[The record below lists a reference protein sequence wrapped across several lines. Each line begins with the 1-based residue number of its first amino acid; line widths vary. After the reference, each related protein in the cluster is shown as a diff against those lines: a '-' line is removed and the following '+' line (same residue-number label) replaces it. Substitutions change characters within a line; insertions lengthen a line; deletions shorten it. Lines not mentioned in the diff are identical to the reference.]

1 MTVLTEFSKLSTA
14 DIIFGNKFEGHHRT
28 IIPVGIKTEDNDI
41 APLIVSTPA
50 NLLSFGIQEITDKE
64 TGTTIGYQMPLC
76 LWGKRR
82 VSDDE
87 RLFSSKLEEIAE
99 VCKNFLRSIKDEIKV
114 DDKMVDDIRI
124 LNWKYQ
130 NGERKEDKGPLLYT
144 KLMLHNK
151 NNRIMTYF
159 IDEEIDT
166 MIEPF
171 DLLNK
176 KCIVT
181 AAIKI
186 ENIIIGRRISISVR
200 LYEVLVKKLNFEK
213 KTFVPKSLLKPEMA
227 VKKFDKKK
235 SKTPAEKSSNISY
248 SNQFAALEM
257 IDGDEAPP
265 EDALSQEEE
274 VLEKEVSETTL
285 PVEEELTV

>member
-1 MTVLTEFSKLSTA
+1 MTVLTEFNKLNTQS
-14 DIIFGNKFEGHHRT
+14 IIFGNKFDGHHRT
-28 IIPVGIKTEDNDI
+28 IIPIGVKTDDEDI
-41 APLIVSTPA
+41 APLIISTPS

-64 TGTTIGYQMPLC
+64 TSNTIGYQMPIC

-99 VCKNFLRSIKDEIKV
+99 TCKNFLRGIKDEINV
-114 DDKMVDDIRI
+114 DDRMIDDIRI

-130 NGERKEDKGPLLYT
+130 NGERNEEKGPLLYT

-166 MIEPF
+166 MVDPF

-181 AAIKI
+181 AAIKL

-200 LYEVLVKKLNFEK
+200 LYEVLVRKLNTDK
-213 KTFVPKSLLKPEMA
+213 KVFVPKSLLKPDMA
-227 VKKFDKKK
+227 VKKIDRKKPK
-235 SKTPAEKSSNISY
+235 VVEKIASDNK
-248 SNQFAALEM
+248 FKALDM
-257 IDGDEAPP
+257 D
-265 EDALSQEEE
+265 DA
-274 VLEKEVSETTL
+274 
-285 PVEEELTV
+285 EELVVEGELTREESVLPEEDVTV